1 MQTEK
6 EKGLSIGSSK
16 KKILIKYYYE
26 RIRRDVTN
34 FIKWMLLAILT
45 GLVVGGAS
53 SAFAA
58 CISAA
63 TEYRNSHLWVFL
75 CLPLAG
81 IVIVFMYERL
91 GRQDGGTNQV
101 LSTIKSKD
109 NVPFI
114 SAPLIFIS
122 TLLTH
127 LTGGSAGR
135 EGASIQFGGSIGSWL
150 AKLVHLDETDHH
162 VMIMCGMSAAFAAVF
177 GTPMA
182 AAVFAMEVV
191 SVGVMYYA
199 ALLPCVIASIIA
211 AEFATGVGLNPE
223 TFPVARIPQLSVE
236 SGLKMAVIAAGCGL
250 LSILFCV
257 ALKAVSGIYGKYLK
271 NPYLRVCVAGCLV
284 IGITMLL
291 GTGDYMGAGNELI
304 AKAVEQGKARP
315 LDFLWK
321 MILTAITMRAGYR
334 GGEIVPAFSVG
345 ATFGCVAGGLLGFS
359 PEVAAAASMVALFC
373 GVTNCPIASMLISFE
388 LFGFSG
394 AAYYLIAISISYALS
409 GYYSLYKDQIRQ
421 DISIKRHIKKK
432 WYYTI
437 ETYLLTYGMIR
448 FVLENLRY
456 DAVRGSMMGIST
468 SQWISLIMIILSIG
482 SVCRRKIRKLKGE

>member
-182 AAVFAMEVV
+182 AAVFSMEVV
-191 SVGVMYYA
+191 SVGIMYYA
-199 ALLPCVIASIIA
+199 ALVPCVIASIIA
-211 AEFATGVGLNPE
+211 SKFAAGFGINPE
-223 TFPVARIPQLSVE
+223 SFHVVNIPELTIE
-236 SGLKMAVIAAGCGL
+236 TGLKMVLVAVACAAISIIFCMALQGVSKLYAKFSENPYIRIIAA
-250 LSILFCV
+250 SAIIIVITLF
-257 ALKAVSGIYGKYLK
+257 
-271 NPYLRVCVAGCLV
+271 LR
-284 IGITMLL
+284 TS
-291 GTGDYMGAGNELI
+291 DYMGAGNNLIEL
-304 AKAVEQGKARP
+304 AVENGQARP
-315 LDFLWK
+315 LDFFWK
-321 MILTAITMRAGYR
+321 LVLTALTMRAGFR
-334 GGEIVPAFSVG
+334 GGEIVPSFCIG
-345 ATFGCVAGGLLGFS
+345 ATFGCIMGHLIGLS
-359 PEVAAAASMVALFC
+359 PSICAAAGMAALFC
-373 GVTNCPIASMLISFE
+373 GVTNCPITSILIAFE
-388 LFGFSG
+388 LFGFRG
-394 AAYYLIAISISYALS
+394 ASYYLIAVSISYAVS
-409 GYYSLYKDQIRQ
+409 GYYGLYKDQTIVYSKYKAKY
-421 DISIKRHIKKK
+421 INRH
-432 WYYTI
+432 T
-437 ETYLLTYGMIR
+437 R
-448 FVLENLRY
+448 F
-456 DAVRGSMMGIST
+456 
-468 SQWISLIMIILSIG
+468 
-482 SVCRRKIRKLKGE
+482 